1 MEIAKENMGLWSI
14 LCFLYQSIHYVL
26 RYMLRAKV
34 YKKLHSR
41 NPNQPH
47 SIEAEAFSSTS
58 ASFMPFACRVGSC
71 HALSWRTKLSHCRGL
86 QTSGWLQCTIK
97 RQCAGPCRL
106 VHRVTFHA
114 QKAKESERVGKL
126 DSLSPGK
133 LTASRFLSF
142 GECMCI
148 HSDLIANGKPV
159 CQRDDSMSVYCKH
172 VSFRHQ
178 PNPRKKKP
186 TTLWAWEGDKLFHK
200 GIRMFLCC
208 ECDLHISVIFET
220 SVS

>member
-1 MEIAKENMGLWSI
+1 MGPLLPWVMEIAKENMGLWNI

-114 QKAKESERVGKL
+114 QKVKESERVGSWIPCHL
-126 DSLSPGK
+126 GSSLQADS
-133 LTASRFLSF
+133 
-142 GECMCI
+142 CI
-148 HSDLIANGKPV
+148 LGNA
-159 CQRDDSMSVYCKH
+159 CVYI
-172 VSFRHQ
+172 Q
-178 PNPRKKKP
+178 
-186 TTLWAWEGDKLFHK
+186 
-200 GIRMFLCC
+200 I
-208 ECDLHISVIFET
+208 
-220 SVS
+220 